1 MSTRNF
7 FRYWLPL
14 IAYCALIFILSSQ
27 PLPEKVPVF
36 FGVDKVMHAA
46 AWTVLG
52 ILCFRAFQSRWS
64 QAKPSAIVALSVVA
78 SVLFGISDEFHQS
91 FVPSRTAD
99 IRDLVFDFLGSI
111 VGSGICRL
119 FYAKSAKIHP
129 RVTLR

>member
-1 MSTRNF
+1 MSRRDF

-14 IAYCALIFILSSQ
+14 IAYCALIFILSSR
-27 PLPEKVPVF
+27 PLPKEVPVF

-64 QAKPSAIVALSVVA
+64 QAKPSAIVALSVAV

-111 VGSGICRL
+111 IGSGICQL